1 MRTVGPVRHC
11 REVTRTYLV
20 ECYWPGVTDAAFAGK
35 AAQAAAVTRD
45 LQAAGHI
52 LEFLGC
58 VLVPTDEVAFWRFKS
73 ESRGSVEEASARAGL
88 AYDRVVECVELST
101 RPTGTAR

>member
-1 MRTVGPVRHC
+1 
-11 REVTRTYLV
+11 
-20 ECYWPGVTDAAFAGK
+20 VTDTAFAGK
-35 AAQAAAVTRD
+35 AAEAEAVTLG

-58 VLVPTDEVAFWRFKS
+58 VLVPTDEVAFWRFES
-73 ESRGSVEEASARAGL
+73 ESRSSVEEASARAGL
-88 AYDRVVECVELST
+88 AYDRVVESVELST